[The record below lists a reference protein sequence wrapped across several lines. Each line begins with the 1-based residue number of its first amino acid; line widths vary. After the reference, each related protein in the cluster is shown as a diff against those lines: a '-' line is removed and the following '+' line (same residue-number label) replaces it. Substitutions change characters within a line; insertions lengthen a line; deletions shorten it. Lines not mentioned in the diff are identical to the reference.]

1 MFLKRSNKKEVEK
14 FLSYMTKLEMI
25 ETIGIARLLGVEL
38 MAIVQEEEGK
48 EEKKERE
55 DNSMEALEDSNTD
68 EAAINSPVL
77 VRNQQNNK
85 QEFKDFDILLSEM
98 LDSFIAA
105 PQQKRKWILQM
116 MKDATYGGK

>member
-1 MFLKRSNKKEVEK
+1 MFLKRSDKKEVEK
-14 FLSYMTKLEMI
+14 FLSYVTKLEMI

-38 MAIVQEEEGK
+38 MAIVQEKEER

-55 DNSMEALEDSNTD
+55 DSFVKAPEDPNTD
-68 EAAINSPVL
+68 EAAINSPAL
-77 VRNQQNNK
+77 VRNQQNNE
-85 QEFKDFDILLSEM
+85 QEFKEFDILLSEM

>member
-1 MFLKRSNKKEVEK
+1 MFLKRSNNKEVEK
-14 FLSYMTKLEMI
+14 FLSYVTKLEMI

-38 MAIVQEEEGK
+38 MAIAQEK
-48 EEKKERE
+48 EEKEEKERE
-55 DNSMEALEDSNTD
+55 NSSMEVPGDSNTD
-68 EAAINSPVL
+68 EATTNQPAL
-77 VRNQQNNK
+77 VRNQQNDK
-85 QEFKDFDILLSEM
+85 QEFKEFDILLSEM

>member
-14 FLSYMTKLEMI
+14 FLSYVTKLEMI

-38 MAIVQEEEGK
+38 MAIVQEKEER

-55 DNSMEALEDSNTD
+55 DSSVKASEDSNMD
-68 EAAINSPVL
+68 EAAINSPTL
-77 VRNQQNNK
+77 VRNQQNNE

-98 LDSFIAA
+98 LDFFIAA

>member
-1 MFLKRSNKKEVEK
+1 MFLKRSNNKEVEK
-14 FLSYMTKLEMI
+14 FLSYVTKLEMI

-38 MAIVQEEEGK
+38 MAIAQEK
-48 EEKKERE
+48 EEKEEKERE
-55 DNSMEALEDSNTD
+55 NSSMEVPGDSNTD
-68 EAAINSPVL
+68 ETATNQPTL
-77 VRNQQNNK
+77 VRNQQNDK
-85 QEFKDFDILLSEM
+85 QEFKEFDILLSEM

>member
-1 MFLKRSNKKEVEK
+1 MFLKRSNNKEVEK
-14 FLSYMTKLEMI
+14 FLSYVTKLEMI

-38 MAIVQEEEGK
+38 MAIAQEKEEK
-48 EEKKERE
+48 EEKKRE
-55 DNSMEALEDSNTD
+55 NSSMEVPEDSNTD
-68 EAAINSPVL
+68 ETATNQPAL
-77 VRNQQNNK
+77 VRNQQNDK
-85 QEFKDFDILLSEM
+85 QEFKEFDILLSEM

>member
-1 MFLKRSNKKEVEK
+1 MFLKRSNNKEIEK
-14 FLSYMTKLEMI
+14 FLSYVTKLEMI

-38 MAIVQEEEGK
+38 MAIAQEK
-48 EEKKERE
+48 EEKEEKERE
-55 DNSMEALEDSNTD
+55 NSSTEVPEDSNTN
-68 EAAINSPVL
+68 EATTNQPAL
-77 VRNQQNNK
+77 VRNQQNDK
-85 QEFKDFDILLSEM
+85 QKFKEFDILLSEM

>member
-1 MFLKRSNKKEVEK
+1 MFLKRSNNKEVEK
-14 FLSYMTKLEMI
+14 FLSYVTKLEMI

-38 MAIVQEEEGK
+38 MAIAQEK
-48 EEKKERE
+48 EEKEEKERE
-55 DNSMEALEDSNTD
+55 NSSMEVPEDSNTD
-68 EAAINSPVL
+68 ETATNQPAL
-77 VRNQQNNK
+77 VRNQQNDK
-85 QEFKDFDILLSEM
+85 QEFKEFDILLSEM

>member
-55 DNSMEALEDSNTD
+55 DNSVEALEDSNTD
-68 EAAINSPVL
+68 EAAINSPAL

>member
-1 MFLKRSNKKEVEK
+1 MFLKRSNNKEVEK
-14 FLSYMTKLEMI
+14 FLSYVTKLEMI

-38 MAIVQEEEGK
+38 MAIAQEKEEK

-55 DNSMEALEDSNTD
+55 NSSIEAPEDSNTD
-68 EAAINSPVL
+68 ETTTNQPAL
-77 VRNQQNNK
+77 VRNQQNDK
-85 QEFKDFDILLSEM
+85 QEFKEFDILLSEM

-116 MKDATYGGK
+116 MKDATYRGK

>member
-14 FLSYMTKLEMI
+14 FLSYVTKLEMI

-38 MAIVQEEEGK
+38 MAIVQEKEER

-55 DNSMEALEDSNTD
+55 DSSVKASEDSNMN
-68 EAAINSPVL
+68 EAAINSPTL
-77 VRNQQNNK
+77 VRNQQNNE

>member
-14 FLSYMTKLEMI
+14 FLSYVTKLEMI

-38 MAIVQEEEGK
+38 MAIAQEK
-48 EEKKERE
+48 EEKEEKERE
-55 DNSMEALEDSNTD
+55 NSSIEAPEDSNTNK
-68 EAAINSPVL
+68 ATTNQPAL
-77 VRNQQNNK
+77 VRNQQNDK
-85 QEFKDFDILLSEM
+85 QEFKEFDILLLEM

>member
-14 FLSYMTKLEMI
+14 FLSYITKLEMI

-38 MAIVQEEEGK
+38 MAVVYEKEER

-55 DNSMEALEDSNTD
+55 DSSVKAPEDPNTD
-68 EAAINSPVL
+68 EAAINSPAL
-77 VRNQQNNK
+77 VRNQQNNE
-85 QEFKDFDILLSEM
+85 QEFKEFDILLSEM

-105 PQQKRKWILQM
+105 SQQKRKWILQI

>member
-55 DNSMEALEDSNTD
+55 DNSVKALEDSNTD
-68 EAAINSPVL
+68 EAAINSPAL

>member
-1 MFLKRSNKKEVEK
+1 MFLKRSNNKEVEK
-14 FLSYMTKLEMI
+14 FLSYVTKLEMI

-38 MAIVQEEEGK
+38 MAIAQEK
-48 EEKKERE
+48 EEKEEKERE
-55 DNSMEALEDSNTD
+55 NSSMEVPEDSNTN
-68 EAAINSPVL
+68 ETTTNQPAL
-77 VRNQQNNK
+77 VRNQQNDK
-85 QEFKDFDILLSEM
+85 QEFKEFDILLSEM

>member
-1 MFLKRSNKKEVEK
+1 MFLKRSDKKEVEK
-14 FLSYMTKLEMI
+14 FLSYVTKLEMI

-38 MAIVQEEEGK
+38 MAIAQEEEERK
-48 EEKKERE
+48 EKKERE
-55 DNSMEALEDSNTD
+55 NSSIEAPEDSNTN
-68 EAAINSPVL
+68 EATTNQPAL
-77 VRNQQNNK
+77 VRNQQNDK
-85 QEFKDFDILLSEM
+85 QKFKEFDILLSEM

>member
-14 FLSYMTKLEMI
+14 FLSYVTKLEMI
-25 ETIGIARLLGVEL
+25 ETVGIARLLGVEL
-38 MAIVQEEEGK
+38 MTIVQEKEER

-55 DNSMEALEDSNTD
+55 DSSVKASEDSNMD
-68 EAAINSPVL
+68 EAAINSPTL
-77 VRNQQNNK
+77 VRNQQNNE

>member
-14 FLSYMTKLEMI
+14 FLSYVTKLEMI

-38 MAIVQEEEGK
+38 MAIAQEK
-48 EEKKERE
+48 EEKEEKERE
-55 DNSMEALEDSNTD
+55 NNSMEVHEDSNTD
-68 EAAINSPVL
+68 ETAINLPAL
-77 VRNQQNNK
+77 VRNQQNDK
-85 QEFKDFDILLSEM
+85 QEFKEFDILLSEM

-105 PQQKRKWILQM
+105 PQQKRKWILQI

>member
-14 FLSYMTKLEMI
+14 FLSYVPKLEMI

-38 MAIVQEEEGK
+38 MAIAQEKEEK
-48 EEKKERE
+48 KEKKERE
-55 DNSMEALEDSNTD
+55 DNSVEAPEDSNTD
-68 EAAINSPVL
+68 ETAINSPAL
-77 VRNQQNNK
+77 VRNQQNNE

>member
-14 FLSYMTKLEMI
+14 FLSYVTKLEMI

-38 MAIVQEEEGK
+38 MAIVQEKEEK

-55 DNSMEALEDSNTD
+55 DNSVKAPEDPNTD
-68 EAAINSPVL
+68 EAAINSPTL
-77 VRNQQNNK
+77 VRNQQNNE

>member
-14 FLSYMTKLEMI
+14 FLSYVTKLEMI

-38 MAIVQEEEGK
+38 MAIVQEKEER
-48 EEKKERE
+48 EEKKERKDSSVKAPE
-55 DNSMEALEDSNTD
+55 DPNTD
-68 EAAINSPVL
+68 EAAINSPAL
-77 VRNQQNNK
+77 VRNQQNNE
-85 QEFKDFDILLSEM
+85 QEFKEFDILLSEM

>member
-1 MFLKRSNKKEVEK
+1 MFLKRSNNKEVEK
-14 FLSYMTKLEMI
+14 FLSYVTKLEMI

-38 MAIVQEEEGK
+38 MAIAQEK
-48 EEKKERE
+48 EEKEERE
-55 DNSMEALEDSNTD
+55 RENSSTEVPEDSNTD
-68 EAAINSPVL
+68 EAATNQPAL
-77 VRNQQNNK
+77 VRNQQNDK
-85 QEFKDFDILLSEM
+85 QEFKEFDILLSEM

>member
-14 FLSYMTKLEMI
+14 FLSYVTKLEMI

-38 MAIVQEEEGK
+38 MAIAQEK
-48 EEKKERE
+48 EEKEEKERE
-55 DNSMEALEDSNTD
+55 NSSTEVPEDSNTN
-68 EAAINSPVL
+68 ETATNQPAL
-77 VRNQQNNK
+77 VRNQQNDK
-85 QEFKDFDILLSEM
+85 QEFKEFDILLSEM

>member
-14 FLSYMTKLEMI
+14 FLSYVPKLEMI

-38 MAIVQEEEGK
+38 MAIAQEK
-48 EEKKERE
+48 EEKEEEKERE
-55 DNSMEALEDSNTD
+55 NSSIEAPEDSNTD
-68 EAAINSPVL
+68 EAVINSSAL
-77 VRNQQNNK
+77 IRNQQNNK
-85 QEFKDFDILLSEM
+85 YEFKEFDILLSEM

>member
-14 FLSYMTKLEMI
+14 FLSYVTKLEMI

-38 MAIVQEEEGK
+38 MAIVQEKEER

-55 DNSMEALEDSNTD
+55 DSSVKAPEDPNTD
-68 EAAINSPVL
+68 EAAINSPAL
-77 VRNQQNNK
+77 VRNQQNNE
-85 QEFKDFDILLSEM
+85 QEFKEFDILLSEM

>member
-14 FLSYMTKLEMI
+14 FLSYVTKLEMI

-38 MAIVQEEEGK
+38 MAIAQEK
-48 EEKKERE
+48 EEKEEKERE
-55 DNSMEALEDSNTD
+55 NSSMEVHEDSNTD
-68 EAAINSPVL
+68 ETATNQPAL
-77 VRNQQNNK
+77 VRNQQNDK
-85 QEFKDFDILLSEM
+85 QEFKEFDILLSEM

>member
-1 MFLKRSNKKEVEK
+1 MFLKRSNNKEVEK
-14 FLSYMTKLEMI
+14 FLSYVTKLEMI

-38 MAIVQEEEGK
+38 MAIAQEK
-48 EEKKERE
+48 EEKEERE
-55 DNSMEALEDSNTD
+55 KENSSTEVPEDSNTD
-68 EAAINSPVL
+68 EAATNQPAL
-77 VRNQQNNK
+77 VRNQQNDK
-85 QEFKDFDILLSEM
+85 QEFKEFDILLSEM

>member
-14 FLSYMTKLEMI
+14 FLSYVTKLEMI

-55 DNSMEALEDSNTD
+55 DNSVEALEDSNTD
-68 EAAINSPVL
+68 EAAINSPAL

>member
-38 MAIVQEEEGK
+38 MAIVQEEERK

-55 DNSMEALEDSNTD
+55 DNSVEALEDSNTN
-68 EAAINSPVL
+68 EAAINSPAL

>member
-14 FLSYMTKLEMI
+14 FLSYITKLEMI

-38 MAIVQEEEGK
+38 MAVVYEKEER

-55 DNSMEALEDSNTD
+55 DSSVKAPEDPNTD
-68 EAAINSPVL
+68 EAAINSPAL
-77 VRNQQNNK
+77 VRNQQNNE
-85 QEFKDFDILLSEM
+85 QEFKEFDILLSEM